1 MSLKNSTCTVLET
14 CMAVK
19 PGEVV
24 LIITDTATH
33 PSIARALYDRA
44 VELGCDPIL
53 MTMEPREVH
62 GKEPPKAVAEA
73 MAAADV
79 VLAPTNKSLT
89 HTQAKINAKI
99 AGVRIATMPG
109 ISLEMMESGG
119 ISADYLSV
127 KDIAFEL
134 KSRLDSVNEVRITT
148 DIGTDIVF
156 NVKGCDWMV
165 DHGICHEPGYSS
177 NLPAGEVFVAP
188 KSGNGVFVVDGSMS
202 GIGILNSPLT
212 IKIENGQATDI
223 TGESSGKLIEMI
235 DSVGPPGRNLAELGI
250 GINPEAHL
258 IGNVLEDEKVA
269 GTVHVALGDNSA
281 FGGDVV
287 AGIHLDGIIT
297 GPTVYLDG
305 ELMQLPI

>member
-1 MSLKNSTCTVLET
+1 MSLKNSTLTVLET

-33 PSIARALYDRA
+33 PSIASALYERA

-53 MTMEPREVH
+53 MTMEPRGVH
-62 GKEPPKAVAEA
+62 GQEPPPAVAEA

-79 VLAPTNKSLT
+79 VLAPTSKSLT
-89 HTQAKINAKI
+89 HTQARINANK
-99 AGVRIATMPG
+99 AGVRTATLPG
-109 ISLEMMESGG
+109 ITLDMMESGG
-119 ISADYLSV
+119 ISADFLAIR
-127 KDIAFEL
+127 DTGFDL
-134 KSRLDSVNEVRITT
+134 KSRLDSVNEVWITT
-148 DIGTDIVF
+148 DLGTDIVF
-156 NVKGCDWMV
+156 NVKGCEWMV
-165 DHGICHEPGYSS
+165 DHGICHEPGSSS

-202 GIGILNSPLT
+202 GLGILNSPLT
-212 IKIENGQATDI
+212 IKIEDGQATDI

-305 ELMQLPI
+305 EPMQLPI

>member
-1 MSLKNSTCTVLET
+1 MSLKNSTLTVLET

-33 PSIARALYDRA
+33 PSIASALYDRA
-44 VELGCDPIL
+44 VEMGCDPVL

-62 GKEPPKAVAEA
+62 GQEPPPAVAEA

-79 VLAPTNKSLT
+79 VLAPTSKSLT
-89 HTQAKINAKI
+89 HTQAKLNANK
-99 AGVRIATMPG
+99 AGVRTATLPG
-109 ISLEMMESGG
+109 ISLDMMESGG
-119 ISADYLSV
+119 ISSDFLAIRDTGL
-127 KDIAFEL
+127 DL

-148 DIGTDIVF
+148 DLGTDIVF
-156 NVKGCDWMV
+156 YVKGCDWRV
-165 DHGICHEPGYSS
+165 DHGICHEPGSSS

-188 KSGNGVFVVDGSMS
+188 NGGNGVFVVDGSM
-202 GIGILNSPLT
+202 GGLGILDSPLT
-212 IKIENGQATDI
+212 IKIEDGQATDI
-223 TGESSGKLIEMI
+223 TGEGAGQFIEMI

-269 GTVHVALGDNSA
+269 GTVHVALGDNST
-281 FGGDVV
+281 FGGNVE

-305 ELMQLPI
+305 ELMQLPG

>member
-1 MSLKNSTCTVLET
+1 MSLKDNTGIILET

-19 PGEVV
+19 PEEIV

-33 PSIARALYDRA
+33 PSIAIALYDKA

-62 GKEPPKAVAEA
+62 GQEPPGVVAEA

-79 VLAPTNKSLT
+79 VLAPTSKSLT
-89 HTQAKINAKI
+89 HTQARLNANE
-99 AGVRIATMPG
+99 AGVRTATLPG

-119 ISADYLSV
+119 ISADYLAV
-127 KDIAFEL
+127 RDTAFDL
-134 KSRLDSVNEVRITT
+134 KSRLDGVKEVRITT
-148 DIGTDIVF
+148 DLGTDIVF
-156 NVKGCDWMV
+156 EVEGCDWRV
-165 DHGICHEPGYSS
+165 DHGICHEPGSSS
-177 NLPAGEVFVAP
+177 NLPADEVFVAP
-188 KSGNGVFVVDGSMS
+188 KGGNGVFVVDGSM
-202 GIGILNSPLT
+202 GGMGLLNSPLT
-212 IKIENGQATDI
+212 IKIEDGQATDI
-223 TGESSGKLIEMI
+223 TGESSGKFIGMI

-250 GINPEAHL
+250 GINPAARL

-269 GTVHVALGDNSA
+269 GTVHVALGDNST
-281 FGGDVV
+281 FGGNVV

-305 ELMQLPI
+305 EPMQLPG

>member
-1 MSLKNSTCTVLET
+1 MSLKNSTGIVLET

-33 PSIARALYDRA
+33 PSIANTLYDRA

-53 MTMEPREVH
+53 MTMEPRGVH
-62 GKEPPKAVAEA
+62 GQEPPKAVAEA

-79 VLAPTNKSLT
+79 VLAPTSKSLT
-89 HTQAKINAKI
+89 HTQAKINAKM
-99 AGVRIATMPG
+99 AGARIATMPG
-109 ISLEMMESGG
+109 ISLEMMGSGG
-119 ISADYLSV
+119 ITADFLAIR
-127 KDIAFEL
+127 DTAFEL

-148 DIGTDIVF
+148 DLGTDIIF
-156 NVKGCDWMV
+156 NVKGCDWRV
-165 DHGICHEPGYSS
+165 DHGICHEPGSSS

-188 KSGNGVFVVDGSMS
+188 KSGNGVFVVDGSM
-202 GIGILNSPLT
+202 GGLGILDSPLT
-212 IKIENGQATDI
+212 IKIEDGQATDI
-223 TGESSGKLIEMI
+223 TGEGAGQFINMI
-235 DSVGPPGRNLAELGI
+235 DSVGSPGRNLAELGI

-305 ELMQLPI
+305 EPMQLPD